1 MALSFVI
8 KETKN
13 TSDHTYTIPFS
24 VLDNSHIKLLITPG
38 GGGSQVASSA
48 FTLNTAGTVMTITAA
63 SYDIPLKIY
72 RETPGT
78 TDATKNTKFV
88 DFVNGATLT
97 ETDLDNST
105 LQAIYA
111 SQESIDHVNTTVT
124 SSIGSADMPSPASIN
139 YILASSPVDGSL
151 GATWLSGANV
161 DSLIGITE
169 ANTAAMIPRR
179 NSAGTPAITT
189 DLVGNVTGNATGS
202 AGSLAPGGTIGG
214 TGDVTYTSPT
224 FSGANVTAA
233 SVVNKI
239 NGVTVTAAVAGDD
252 GEVLT
257 YNHGSTRWEPATA
270 NPPLAL
276 LADSSTGVATGK
288 ATNAASA
295 WISVPIDTVVNNA
308 TLSSVTI
315 EDATDGVIKLD
326 DIGTYRISWQV
337 PFYSCHSGYTKLM
350 QSAAATVSS
359 ELLSS
364 TPTLA
369 GSATVA
375 YANNTYHGGD
385 LSHGFARLT
394 IAADTYIQI
403 QAYSQNVGTLGNSG
417 VDPSVAYYFGTITI
431 VKEL

>member
-13 TSDHTYTIPFS
+13 TSDHTYSIPFS
-24 VLDNSHIKLLITPG
+24 VLDNSHIKLLVTPVAG
-38 GGGSQVASSA
+38 GAQVAHTN
-48 FTLNTAGTVMTITAA
+48 FTLNTAGTVMTIAG
-63 SYDIPLKIY
+63 SYDVPLKIY

-88 DFVNGATLT
+88 DFVNGATIT

-111 SQESIDHVNTTVT
+111 AQESIDHVNTTVT
-124 SSIGSADMPSPASIN
+124 ESTGSGDMPSPTNTN
-139 YILASSPVDGSL
+139 YMLASSPVDGAL
-151 GATWLSGANV
+151 GATWLSGANG

-202 AGSLAPGGTIGG
+202 AGSLAPGGTIGV

-224 FSGANVTAA
+224 FTGSNVTAA

-257 YNHGSTRWEPATA
+257 YNHGSTRWEPATL
-270 NPPLAL
+270 NPVKAVVSVKGTAL
-276 LADSSTGVATGK
+276 GDGQSIAAGDWRHVYLPTAGDTLMNQGTG
-288 ATNAASA
+288 
-295 WISVPIDTVVNNA
+295 ITVVNG
-308 TLSSVTI
+308 
-315 EDATDGVIKLD
+315 ATDGYVTLIA
-326 DIGTYRISWQV
+326 GTWQV
-337 PFYSCHSGYTKLM
+337 TWSQVFGIDMEACSTRLRQASDTGFSADLATSGVGTIVRTGPNGN
-350 QSAAATVSS
+350 S
-359 ELLSS
+359 
-364 TPTLA
+364 
-369 GSATVA
+369 SATS
-375 YANNTYHGGD
+375 T
-385 LSHGFARLT
+385 GFARIT
-394 IAADTYIQI
+394 IAG
-403 QAYSQNVGTLGNSG
+403 GTTRHIRLEAISDAAGELGENIDGTSISDG
-417 VDPSVAYYFGTITI
+417 YLFTLITIT
-431 VKEL
+431 KEF